1 MRRLLYLHGLGSGPS
16 SRKGLAVE
24 AAFAERFDVQRLEL
38 RVPTPETLRP
48 EAMIDVVRAAL
59 EDGAIVAG
67 SSLGGRIAAEVAA
80 RDPRVS
86 RVLLLAPAFGL
97 TERWRRRAP
106 DEIAR
111 WEASGYIPM
120 HDHMAD
126 RESRVDV
133 GFFHAFEALD
143 RAGAPDVRQ
152 PTLVMHGW
160 HDATVPIEGS
170 RAWVAGRDAR
180 LIELDDAHELTDSIP
195 RIVAE
200 METFLRDAR

>member
-1 MRRLLYLHGLGSGPS
+1 MRRLLYLHGLGSGPT

-24 AAFAERFDVQRLEL
+24 AAFAEHFDVHRLDL
-38 RVPTPETLRP
+38 RVPSPEGLRP
-48 EAMIDVVRAAL
+48 EAMVDVVRAAL
-59 EDGAIVAG
+59 VDGAFVAG

-86 RVLLLAPAFGL
+86 RVVLLAPAFGL

-106 DEIAR
+106 AEIAK

-120 HDHMAD
+120 HDHIAD
-126 RESRVDV
+126 VPTRVDV

-143 RAGAPDVRQ
+143 RAGMPDVRQ
-152 PTLVMHGW
+152 PTLVLHGW

-170 RAWVAGRDAR
+170 RSWVVGRDAR
-180 LIELDDAHELTDSIP
+180 LVELDDAHELTDSIP
-195 RIVAE
+195 WILEE
-200 METFLRDAR
+200 MAAFLR